1 MDIGKSGRRIVQL
14 EINDKMGLQHDECKV
29 NLRHP
34 GIVHQTTGDKVCARS
49 KGKRPCHEPQGNALY
64 TTKLDTTKEEVQAS
78 LGCDLHSIS
87 MSRPALVAEEGR
99 DQSGRVNKAG
109 SCRSLNFASISLK
122 AIVSLLSNDS

>member
-14 EINDKMGLQHDECKV
+14 EINDKV

-64 TTKLDTTKEEVQAS
+64 TTKLDTMKEEVQAS

-87 MSRPALVAEEGR
+87 MPRPALWQRRG
-99 DQSGRVNKAG
+99 G
-109 SCRSLNFASISLK
+109 ISQ
-122 AIVSLLSNDS
+122 DG